1 MIGFAFP
8 KDHLECEGGCLE
20 VLQEPLGDDRA
31 GTGGRG
37 GSGDGGRKVNG
48 FKRPWEVN
56 TVSALW

>member
-1 MIGFAFP
+1 MEFAFP

-37 GSGDGGRKVNG
+37 GVVMEAEK
-48 FKRPWEVN
+48 
-56 TVSALW
+56 